1 MEELMRKHMITIAI
15 LNESTV
21 LTDAQVQPVVAA
33 LQKQVTNDFCPAWG
47 LAVPTLVF
55 IPKGQAA
62 PAGSW
67 QLAVLD
73 NSDQAGALGYHD
85 VTAEDLPLGKV
96 FAADDLKDGV
106 SWSVTL
112 SHELLE
118 MLADPLINL
127 TAVVQTAQKSGRI
140 YAYED
145 CDAVESD
152 SLGYQIDGILV
163 SDFVLPSWF
172 VPGAPAPY
180 DHMKKITKP
189 LELLPGGYI
198 SYLQFTSKKGW
209 TQITAD
215 GTPGGK
221 VAKPGSRRERRAR
234 GRHTWQKSTAR
245 RAV

>member
-1 MEELMRKHMITIAI
+1 MVTIAI

-33 LQKQVTNDFCPAWG
+33 LQKQVTNDFCVAWG
-47 LAVPTLVF
+47 LAAPTLHFV
-55 IPKGQAA
+55 PKGQIA
-62 PAGSW
+62 PLGAW

-106 SWSVTL
+106 SWSVTM

-118 MLADPLINL
+118 MLGDPLINL

-140 YAYED
+140 YAYEA
-145 CDAVESD
+145 CDACEDD

-163 SDFVLPSWF
+163 SDFVTPFWF

-189 LELLPGGYI
+189 LQILSGGYI
-198 SYLQFTSKKGW
+198 GYLTFTSKKGW

-215 GTPGGK
+215 GAPGGK
-221 VAKPGSRRERRAR
+221 PAKPGSRRERRTR
-234 GRHTWQKSTAR
+234 GRHNWKKST
-245 RAV
+245 VKVKGPECTP